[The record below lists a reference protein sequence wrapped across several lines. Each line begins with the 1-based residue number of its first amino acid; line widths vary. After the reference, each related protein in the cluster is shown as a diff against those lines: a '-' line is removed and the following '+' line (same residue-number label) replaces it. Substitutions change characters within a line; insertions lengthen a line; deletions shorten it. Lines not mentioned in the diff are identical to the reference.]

1 MNELEGESG
10 EVSFILTVKHKNGE
24 VETLEMTG
32 KVEDKPDADALPAG
46 A

>member
-10 EVSFILTVKHKNGE
+10 DVSFTLTVKHKNGE
-24 VETLEMTG
+24 VETYEVVG
-32 KVEDKPDADALPAG
+32 VVEEHGNALPAG